1 MKSFIKK
8 LSAIFV
14 VLAIVIAP
22 LALVGCGEEATMS
35 FSEFQDF
42 QIAAAK
48 SFRQG
53 HTSFESFSDITY
65 HWTQSSTVKEN
76 VTFDY
81 NQVAEGDNY
90 TTGTFE
96 DKTVINADCS
106 LAVKKA
112 QDSLVA
118 KLTRNTT
125 VVETEHIVDDAD
137 NFQHKEVTTTT
148 VTQEVYYVTQATLGT
163 ETLNVVSYYKSTK
176 INDADAVITKQYQQV
191 DGADDLSF
199 ILKDSALANAN
210 KIIANTFFGY
220 DEILMYPGYNGKVVK
235 EGNRVILSGSY
246 IFAEIGNDLNW
257 GKSDYSVKCVFE
269 NGKVYK
275 YNFTIKS
282 TAEDSSYVSSNAF
295 DYTNSA
301 NIEALDLDGYT
312 SSPSIIDSFRSA
324 CEEMDLS
331 N

>member
-1 MKSFIKK
+1 MNFIKK
-8 LSAIFV
+8 KLLAIFA
-14 VLAIVIAP
+14 VLVFALAP
-22 LALVGCGEEATMS
+22 LAIAGCGEEGTMS
-35 FSEFQDF
+35 FSEFQEF
-42 QIAAAK
+42 KIAAAE
-48 SFRQG
+48 SFKQG

-65 HWTQSSTVKEN
+65 HWTQSSTVKQN

-96 DKTVINADCS
+96 DKSVMNADCY
-106 LAVKKA
+106 LAVKKT

-118 KLTRNTT
+118 KLTFSTT
-125 VVETEHIVDDAD
+125 VVETEHIVDGAD
-137 NFQHKEVTTTT
+137 NYQHKEVTTTT

-176 INDADAVITKQYQQV
+176 INDDDAVITKQYQQV
-191 DGADDLSF
+191 DAVDGLSY
-199 ILKDSALANAN
+199 IEDYALANAN
-210 KIIANTFFGY
+210 KNIVQTFFGY
-220 DEILMYPGYNGKVVK
+220 DEMLMYPGYNGKIVK
-235 EGNRVILSGSY
+235 EGNRVTFSGSY
-246 IFAEIGNDLNW
+246 IFVAIDNELDWEKN
-257 GKSDYSVKCVFE
+257 DYSVKCVFE

-275 YNFTIKS
+275 YNFAIK
-282 TAEDSSYVSSNAF
+282 TAAEDSSVVSSNAF

-312 SSPSIIDSFRSA
+312 TSSSIINSFRNA

>member
-176 INDADAVITKQYQQV
+176 INDDDAVITKQYQEV
-191 DGADDLSF
+191 DDVASLTTLIQGY
-199 ILKDSALANAN
+199 ALNY
-210 KIIANTFFGY
+210 ANTTIARNFFGY
-220 DEILMYPGYNGKVVK
+220 AELLMYPGYNAKLVK
-235 EGNRVILSGSY
+235 EGNRVTLSCSFVY
-246 IFAEIGNDLNW
+246 AEINASLNSE
-257 GKSDYSVKCVFE
+257 KAENTFNIVFE
-269 NGKVYK
+269 NGNVHK
-275 YNFTIKS
+275 YNTTSKTTEENS
-282 TAEDSSYVSSNAF
+282 SEDVSYAF
-295 DYTNSA
+295 DYVNSA
-301 NIEALDLDGYT
+301 SIEALDLDGYT
-312 SSPSIIDSFRSA
+312 SASGIIYNYQNYCQSHIHA
-324 CEEMDLS
+324 
-331 N
+331 